1 MENLFK
7 ATFAHNLR
15 HLMERDSYSR
25 QDIADRLEIAPQNI
39 TYYLQGKGVPK
50 VISLIILRNLFNV
63 SIDDLFFKDLSKQK
77 IREATRSG
85 AETEMLE
92 HLSSVQNALENANQ
106 NINGIK
112 NTLVYLIEN
121 RKEIK

>member
-1 MENLFK
+1 MTLGKLAFCSSMDWLF
-7 ATFAHNLR
+7 ALCLPN
-15 HLMERDSYSR
+15 
-25 QDIADRLEIAPQNI
+25 
-39 TYYLQGKGVPK
+39 YLQGKGVPK

-63 SIDDLFFKDLSKQK
+63 SIDDLFSKDLSKQK

-112 NTLVYLIEN
+112 KTLVYLIEN